1 MQATF
6 CTKLFVT
13 IESFCNSNEI
23 QNFSNQQYCV
33 AKDENSQFS
42 AIVLEHPLPHHLCRY
57 LTYDCLYHC
66 AEWTDSVD
74 EYCNRKELQSKDR
87 ICQILRPTITED
99 PRPLFFSNSY
109 LRNLKAKQAWLEDP
123 PFQLKVVPQPA
134 MQRHFSL
141 SILFLG
147 VFSWSCFHLLPISSL
162 WGKKTSFFVFWAIW
176 FWLNRLGFNWKQ
188 KTQSSSSNA
197 KMSNCTWQPTMA
209 PWQELWS
216 FKSCLYAIMGSS
228 KGWQAIWIM
237 F

>member
-1 MQATF
+1 MKT
-6 CTKLFVT
+6 V
-13 IESFCNSNEI
+13 
-23 QNFSNQQYCV
+23 
-33 AKDENSQFS
+33 NSQR
-42 AIVLEHPLPHHLCRY
+42 HHLCRY

-162 WGKKTSFFVFWAIW
+162 WGKKTSFFVFLSNLVLIEPT
-176 FWLNRLGFNWKQ
+176 WLQLKAENSVKLQ
-188 KTQSSSSNA
+188 
-197 KMSNCTWQPTMA
+197 
-209 PWQELWS
+209 
-216 FKSCLYAIMGSS
+216 
-228 KGWQAIWIM
+228 
-237 F
+237 

>member
-13 IESFCNSNEI
+13 IESFLQLKRNPKFP
-23 QNFSNQQYCV
+23 Q
-33 AKDENSQFS
+33 S
-42 AIVLEHPLPHHLCRY
+42 AILCGKRWKQSI
-57 LTYDCLYHC
+57 LSHCIGTPPPPTTCVDIWHDFLYHC

-162 WGKKTSFFVFWAIW
+162 WGKKTSFFVFLSNLVLIEPT
-176 FWLNRLGFNWKQ
+176 WLQLKAENSVKLQ
-188 KTQSSSSNA
+188 
-197 KMSNCTWQPTMA
+197 
-209 PWQELWS
+209 
-216 FKSCLYAIMGSS
+216 
-228 KGWQAIWIM
+228 
-237 F
+237 